1 MKTTLGERD
10 GNTVK
15 FTVEVSS
22 EEVQEAFDS
31 RLKQLAKEIQIPGF
45 RKGKVPPAIVRRR
58 LGEEAVLIDAI
69 EEAMGGWFATAA
81 LQLDLDPVDRPHI
94 ELLGEEPPALGK
106 PLGFTASVT
115 VMPEVVLG
123 QYKGVEV
130 PKDPVEVT
138 DEEVDAQFNRLRE
151 EFAELRPVEDRP
163 VAEGDYVTADFRA
176 VYEGQTVEGLEA
188 SDYVFEV
195 GGGRIFPEVEQQVV
209 GMTAGEERSF
219 AVTLPQDIPLEEVA
233 GKTVEFTIVVKEI
246 KEKVLPPLT
255 DQWAS
260 EISEFATLLELRNEI
275 RSKIRGAKTY
285 AAEQRFRSL
294 AVQAAANNAT
304 LDLPDVIVREQ
315 AEEMVSDFKR
325 SLEARG
331 GSFEAYLEAT
341 GTTLEQMIED
351 LKPQAASNVKT
362 GLVLDAVAKAERLV
376 ASDDE
381 VRALVAQTA
390 AAGRVDAQKFEEQLR
405 KTGRLET
412 FRWQILRDKAAD
424 FIAAN
429 AVAVTAGEAAVAEAK
444 AALAAA
450 SAAAGDP
457 GAGEPSADRESAAA
471 VVGSPAAAAAPGSAT
486 AEPEARAG
494 SAEET
499 PAGLDQVRVEEED

>member
-1 MKTTLGERD
+1 MKTTLGERE
-10 GNTVK
+10 GNRVK

-22 EEVQEAFDS
+22 EEVQEAFDT
-31 RLKQLAKEIQIPGF
+31 RLKQLAKEIRVPGF
-45 RKGKVPPAIVRRR
+45 RKGKVPLAMVRQR
-58 LGEEAVLIDAI
+58 LGEQAVLIDAI

-81 LQLDLDPVDRPHI
+81 LQLELDPVDRPQI
-94 ELLGEEPPALGK
+94 ELLGDEPPALGR

-130 PKDPVEVT
+130 PKDPVEVS

-163 VAEGDYVTADFRA
+163 VVEGDYVTADFRA
-176 VYEGQTVEGLEA
+176 VHDGEPVEGLEA

-195 GGGRIFPEVEQQVV
+195 GREYLFAEVEQQVV
-209 GMTAGEERSF
+209 GMTTGEERTI
-219 AVTLPQDIPLEEVA
+219 AVSLPEDFPLDQVA
-233 GKTVEFTIVVKEI
+233 GKTVDFTITVKEI
-246 KEKVLPPLT
+246 KEKVLPPLS

-275 RSKIRGAKTY
+275 RNKIRAGKTY

-294 AVQAAANNAT
+294 AVQAAADNAT
-304 LDLPDVIVREQ
+304 LDLPEIIVREQ
-315 AEEMVSDFKR
+315 AEEMVNDFR
-325 SLEARG
+325 QSLEARG

-341 GTTLEQMIED
+341 GTTRDQMIED
-351 LKPQAASNVKT
+351 LKPQAARNVKT
-362 GLVLDAVAKAERLV
+362 GLVLDAVAKAEGLV

-381 VRALVAQTA
+381 VRALVEQTA
-390 AAGRVDAQKFEEQLR
+390 KAGRVDADKLEQQLR
-405 KTGRLET
+405 RAGRLET

-429 AVAVTAGEAAVAEAK
+429 AVATTAGEAAVAEAK
-444 AALAAA
+444 AALAAVEA
-450 SAAAGDP
+450 EGAGDQV
-457 GAGEPSADRESAAA
+457 GVEAGTTE
-471 VVGSPAAAAAPGSAT
+471 GS
-486 AEPEARAG
+486 
-494 SAEET
+494 
-499 PAGLDQVRVEEED
+499 VEEEA